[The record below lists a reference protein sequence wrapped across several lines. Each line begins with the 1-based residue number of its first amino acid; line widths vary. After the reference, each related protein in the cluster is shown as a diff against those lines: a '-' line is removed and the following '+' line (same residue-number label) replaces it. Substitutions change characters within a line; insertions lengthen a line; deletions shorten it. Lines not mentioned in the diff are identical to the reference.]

1 MKSICLL
8 FLLIPAFTFAAS
20 QKYLANVEKKLDSLF
35 STEIP
40 DTAVLKAVRI
50 VTEDD
55 SLSSEET
62 EHFYAKKIFPFIE
75 KKKANVSHLMLAV
88 AYRSR
93 ALTVSKFGEIEEH
106 RKYMEM
112 AYNHILKV
120 GDTGYQELRQK
131 GAVCYSYASMQLFFG
146 DIAKA
151 HKVFYQAIR
160 AAEKIKDYN
169 KVMESFYALAI
180 YYTQVKDT
188 KRLDNILADIRE
200 IFRKADGDVPPRA
213 YYSWYSVATAR
224 YALDTDRPEMRDS
237 ALLYSRKSLD
247 IVEKYGPE
255 LERGTANFAWNY
267 YNHALFFIEKPY
279 VNEDSA
285 SYYLEITHEKATK
298 ANAIQ
303 AVASH
308 YQIPLENTVAFGD
321 YYNDE
326 DMLEMAG
333 VSYVVDNAPNDLK
346 EKADHV
352 TLSNND
358 DGVAFILNQFYD
370 KESL

>member
-1 MKSICLL
+1 MLQLC
-8 FLLIPAFTFAAS
+8 FHAA
-20 QKYLANVEKKLDSLF
+20 
-35 STEIP
+35 
-40 DTAVLKAVRI
+40 
-50 VTEDD
+50 
-55 SLSSEET
+55 
-62 EHFYAKKIFPFIE
+62 
-75 KKKANVSHLMLAV
+75 
-88 AYRSR
+88 
-93 ALTVSKFGEIEEH
+93 
-106 RKYMEM
+106 
-112 AYNHILKV
+112 
-120 GDTGYQELRQK
+120 
-131 GAVCYSYASMQLFFG
+131 FFG

-188 KRLDNILADIRE
+188 QRLDNILADIRE
-200 IFRKADGDVPPRA
+200 VFRKADGDVPPRA

-285 SYYLEITHEKATK
+285 SYYLEKARRVPQRLAMHDREVELNVRCAYATLYKSQGLYPKAIRVFKDALRMMDADTINNGIRQERLDAYENIVSMDSALGNYKEALAYQQKIIDYHQRFTTVNLHGSWTK
-298 ANAIQ
+298 SQLN
-303 AVASH
+303 
-308 YQIPLENTVAFGD
+308 LE
-321 YYNDE
+321 
-326 DMLEMAG
+326 
-333 VSYVVDNAPNDLK
+333 
-346 EKADHV
+346 
-352 TLSNND
+352 
-358 DGVAFILNQFYD
+358 
-370 KESL
+370 